1 MKRFCVTALLA
12 VAVMLVAANLA
23 QATVTAAGYYRLG
36 EADAGAVA
44 GNPGNATTEDSGANN
59 MDLTNWTGTQTY
71 SSNVAAS
78 AAAAVGSSLSM
89 DFAGN
94 GFYLTQ
100 ADCLTDA
107 TDNFGIE
114 GWFNI
119 DSLTQM
125 GLACNGD
132 GLGTAGFGLYVLGGT
147 VQGYY
152 CQLAVFDSGFAPTPG
167 EWFYAALVRD
177 GGITKMYVNNTNEIT
192 VAGNTATPYSAAAA
206 PQFSLGVVSY
216 DEFAGLAD
224 EIRVFTFEPGA
235 FNAGSDLLI
244 AVPEPSTFA
253 LLAAGLFGLV
263 AYAWRKQK

>member
-1 MKRFCVTALLA
+1 MKRFCLAALLA
-12 VAVMLVAANLA
+12 VAAMLIAGNLA
-23 QATVTAAGYYRLG
+23 QASVTAAAYYRLG

-59 MDLTNWTGTQTY
+59 MDLTNWAGTQTY

-89 DFAGN
+89 NFAGN

-100 ADCLTDA
+100 ANCLTGA

-119 DSLTQM
+119 NSLTQM

-132 GLGTAGFGLYVLGGT
+132 GLGPAGFGLYVLGGK

-152 CQLAVFDSGFAPTPG
+152 CQLALFDSGFAPTPG

-177 GGITKMYVNNTNEIT
+177 GGITRMYVNNSNEIT
-192 VAGNTATPYSAAAA
+192 VANNTATPYSAANA
-206 PQFSLGVVSY
+206 PQFSLGIVSY
-216 DEFAGLAD
+216 DAFAGLAD
-224 EIRVFTFEPGA
+224 EVRVFTFEPGA
-235 FNAGSDLLI
+235 FNASTDLLI
-244 AVPEPSTFA
+244 AVPEPSTVT
-253 LLAAGLFGLV
+253 LLATGLFGLM
-263 AYAWRKQK
+263 AYAWRKRK